1 MEIRI
6 IDGFAI
12 LEYPAESFWTFWDS
26 NAASIWKLP
35 IVLAILAL
43 PNVQKIRFSQ
53 GLLDAYATKPTNL
66 MVANLPQLMLDLPSA
81 KTPTAVGEPLG

>member
-1 MEIRI
+1 LLGFALVMFMEIRI

-12 LEYPAESFWTFWDS
+12 LKHPAESLWTFWDS

-53 GLLDAYATKPTNL
+53 GLLGA
-66 MVANLPQLMLDLPSA
+66 
-81 KTPTAVGEPLG
+81 